1 MDRRAFLAAVV
12 LLGTCPPA
20 RAQQGRK
27 PVRVVVITVPALPNT
42 LTRAF
47 EEGMKELGYIPGS
60 NIDIVYRSVEGQPDR
75 LPAMAAEAVKLQPS
89 VIVAGGGAPS
99 VRAAMDASRTIP
111 IVFPASGDPV
121 GEGIVKSLKSP
132 GGNVTGLSVLTTDL
146 AGKRLQLVR
155 ELLPKVHRVAV
166 LQDVKMR
173 AQFDHVGST
182 RQAAVELGISLDVFT
197 TESREAYAGAFA
209 AAKKSGAEAAI
220 VLPSSAYNADRRML
234 IALADQHRLPVLWE
248 HRLFTESGGL
258 FSYGPDFAQMY
269 RAAARYVDR
278 ILKGAKPANMPVEL
292 AAKLELVLNVK
303 AAKTLGLALAPS
315 LLARADQVIQ

>member
-1 MDRRAFLAAVV
+1 VDRRAFVAAVV
-12 LLGTCPPA
+12 LLGTCAPA
-20 RAQQGRK
+20 RAQQNRK
-27 PVRVVVITVPALPNT
+27 APRIVLITVPAIPNA

-47 EEGMKELGYIPGS
+47 DEGMKELGYVPGS
-60 NIDIVYRSVEGQPDR
+60 NIDVVYRTVEGRPER
-75 LPAMAAEAVKLQPS
+75 FPAVAAEAVKLQPS

-99 VRAAMDASRTIP
+99 ARAAMNATSTIP

-121 GEGIVKSLKSP
+121 GEGLVKSLKSP

-146 AGKRLQLVR
+146 AGKRLQLLR
-155 ELLPKVHRVAV
+155 ELLPKVRRVAV

-182 RQAAVELGISLDVFT
+182 REAATELGLTLDVFQT
-197 TESREAYAGAFA
+197 DSREAYAGAFA
-209 AAKKSGAEAAI
+209 AAKKAGAEAAI
-220 VLPSSAYNADRRML
+220 VLPSSAYNADRRLL
-234 IALADQHRLPVLWE
+234 IALADQHRIPVLWE

-278 ILKGAKPANMPVEL
+278 ILKGATPAQMPVEL
-292 AAKLELVLNVK
+292 ATKLELVLNVR
-303 AAKTLGLALAPS
+303 AAKALGLALPPS
-315 LLARADQVIQ
+315 VLARADQVIQ